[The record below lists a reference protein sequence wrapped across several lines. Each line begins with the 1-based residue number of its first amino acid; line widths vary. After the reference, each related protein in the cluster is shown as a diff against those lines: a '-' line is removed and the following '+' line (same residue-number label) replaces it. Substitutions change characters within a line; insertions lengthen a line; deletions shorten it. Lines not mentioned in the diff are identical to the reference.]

1 MHSRGGCA
9 TLFGGLIMA
18 EKEVVPAPQM
28 VLKPCSRAFLV
39 YYVAIAIFL
48 LGPRLNPEVWIFG
61 VFHFSLAVGTV
72 LGLLVLALVVYMKW
86 GQEYRITPRGVVKLW
101 RWPSP
106 RQQEITWQNLGEV
119 LVRRGLIQ
127 TILKVGNLIIQDK
140 SGGPAM
146 FWFGLGNPKEVQDDI
161 QRRRP

>member
-1 MHSRGGCA
+1 MS
-9 TLFGGLIMA
+9 
-18 EKEVVPAPQM
+18 EKEGARPLEVVI
-28 VLKPCSRAFLV
+28 KPRGRAFFV

-48 LGPRLNPEVWIFG
+48 LGPRINPEVRIFG
-61 VFHFSLAVGTV
+61 MFHFSLAVGTV
-72 LGLLVLALVVYMKW
+72 LGLLVVALVVYMKW

-127 TILKVGNLIIQDK
+127 TILRVGNLSIQDK

-146 FWFGLGNPKEVQDDI
+146 FWFGLANPKEVKDDI

>member
-1 MHSRGGCA
+1 MS
-9 TLFGGLIMA
+9 
-18 EKEVVPAPQM
+18 EKAAARPLEVVI
-28 VLKPCSRAFLV
+28 KPCGRAFFV

-48 LGPRLNPEVWIFG
+48 LGPRLNPDVWIFG

-72 LGLLVLALVVYMKW
+72 LGLLVLALVVYMKL
-86 GQEYRITPRGVVKLW
+86 GREYRITAGGVVTVW

-106 RQQEITWQNLGEV
+106 RQQEITWQNLGDV
-119 LVRRGLIQ
+119 LMRRGLTQ

-140 SGGPAM
+140 SGGPQM
-146 FWFGLGNPKEVQDDI
+146 FWFGLGNPKEVQDEI